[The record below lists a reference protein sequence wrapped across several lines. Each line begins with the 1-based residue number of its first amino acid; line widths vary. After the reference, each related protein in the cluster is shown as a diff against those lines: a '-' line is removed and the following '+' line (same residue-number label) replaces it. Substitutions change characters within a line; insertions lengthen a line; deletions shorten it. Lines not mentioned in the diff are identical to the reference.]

1 MQKNFSVRIKK
12 IIVESTCSI
21 FSPWSLLHDVFL
33 SIFAVQKFG
42 NCPTSNPLLSLHPFT
57 FVVSLFTYFFLESST
72 VTEPQINMLAVQ
84 ADLEEIV
91 FKNKMLCDH
100 ARNPF
105 TSEQVEASSSED
117 VIQHISEEK
126 GPFSVRAVNIGAC
139 SQRKL
144 PHGYGS
150 LKTVTGKV
158 IYSGDW
164 RKGKMI

>member
-1 MQKNFSVRIKK
+1 V
-12 IIVESTCSI
+12 
-21 FSPWSLLHDVFL
+21 VF
-33 SIFAVQKFG
+33 
-42 NCPTSNPLLSLHPFT
+42 
-57 FVVSLFTYFFLESST
+57 LFTYFFSESPE
-72 VTEPQINMLAVQ
+72 VTAPQINMLAVQ

-91 FKNKMLCDH
+91 FKSKTFCDH

-105 TSEQVEASSSED
+105 TSEQLKASSSED

-126 GPFSVRAVNIGAC
+126 GPFSVRAVNSGAC

-158 IYSGDW
+158 VYSGDW
-164 RKGKMI
+164 RKGENDLI